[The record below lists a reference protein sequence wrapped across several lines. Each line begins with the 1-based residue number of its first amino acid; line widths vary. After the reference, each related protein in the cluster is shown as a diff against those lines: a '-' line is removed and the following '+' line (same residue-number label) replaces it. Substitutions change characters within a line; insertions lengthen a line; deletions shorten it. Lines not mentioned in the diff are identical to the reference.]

1 MFSGGASPG
10 QVRRVALYIR
20 VSTDEQARHG
30 YSLGAQKEDLEDYAK
45 RHGYAIV
52 DYYVDDGASARKRYT
67 TRKALA
73 RLLDDVRA
81 GKIDLILFIKLDR
94 WIRNIADYYEVQKIL
109 DQYHVGW
116 KATREEYDTET
127 TNGRL
132 HLNIHLSIAQNEAD
146 ATGDR
151 IRYVNASKVAKGEA
165 VCWQLPI
172 GLTVRDKHVVP
183 NDQAYI
189 VRELFRHYEE
199 HGSIYGAFQ
208 FIKDTYGVLLYDNMA
223 RRMLH
228 NSLYKGQYREN
239 PNYCEPIIPPEEFD
253 RVQEMMKARSVRH
266 NPTGN
271 IYLFSGLLICSECG
285 QRMSGRQCKTKK
297 TVKGKTYQYQYSTYM
312 CRMATMYHN
321 CTHRHIMLESHLEKW
336 LLENIVTQAEKY
348 EAELEIAALQ
358 NPRPKVDRA
367 AILHKLERLKD
378 LYVADMIDM
387 EAYRADYEKYT
398 AQLAQDEQEATPP
411 PPDFS
416 AIREIFNADFR
427 KAYETWDLTQRRDFW
442 RGVISAIY
450 LDAENT
456 PRIEFK

>member
-1 MFSGGASPG
+1 MTLP
-10 QVRRVALYIR
+10 YIR

-208 FIKDTYGVLLYDNMA
+208 FVKDTYGILLYDNVA

-228 NSLYKGQYREN
+228 NPLYKGQYRDN
-239 PNYCEPIIPPEEFD
+239 TNYWAC
-253 RVQEMMKARSVRH
+253 
-266 NPTGN
+266 
-271 IYLFSGLLICSECG
+271 
-285 QRMSGRQCKTKK
+285 
-297 TVKGKTYQYQYSTYM
+297 
-312 CRMATMYHN
+312 
-321 CTHRHIMLESHLEKW
+321 
-336 LLENIVTQAEKY
+336 
-348 EAELEIAALQ
+348 
-358 NPRPKVDRA
+358 
-367 AILHKLERLKD
+367 
-378 LYVADMIDM
+378 
-387 EAYRADYEKYT
+387 
-398 AQLAQDEQEATPP
+398 
-411 PPDFS
+411 
-416 AIREIFNADFR
+416 
-427 KAYETWDLTQRRDFW
+427 
-442 RGVISAIY
+442 
-450 LDAENT
+450 
-456 PRIEFK
+456 PRIAGR